1 MLLEKIKEYSLILA
15 SGSPR
20 RQELMKAAGF
30 TFQLYSDLE
39 VEETYPE
46 NLSGQ
51 EIPVYLAQKKSAA
64 YSVPLNER
72 DVLITADT
80 IVCKGNRVLE
90 KPVNKEEAMA
100 TLGLISGDSH
110 FVYTGVCLRSAAKLS
125 SFVATT
131 EVRFGS
137 LSEEEINYY
146 IDHYK
151 PYDKAGAYGIQ
162 EWIGYIGAEEIRGSY
177 FNVMGLPVHRLYR
190 ELEVFIK

>member
-30 TFQLYSDLE
+30 SFQLCTDLE

-46 NLSGQ
+46 AMKGE
-51 EIPVYLAQKKSAA
+51 EIPVYLAKKKSLA
-64 YSVPLNER
+64 YVVPLNDR
-72 DVLITADT
+72 DILITADT
-80 IVCKGNRVLE
+80 IVWQGNRVLE
-90 KPVNKEEAMA
+90 KPANEEEAR
-100 TLGLISGDSH
+100 TSLGLMSGHSH
-110 FVYTGVCLRSAAKLS
+110 FVYTGVCLRSAERS
-125 SFVATT
+125 SLFVART

-146 IDHYK
+146 IQHNK

-162 EWIGYIGAEEIRGSY
+162 EWIGYIGVEEIIGSY
-177 FNVMGLPVHRLYR
+177 FNVMGLPVHMLYR
-190 ELEVFIK
+190 ELETFIE